1 MCQVLAQKPL
11 SYGLQG
17 RYSELLPLPTITFL
31 SPSLFAWHCGQQDT
45 SVGTSLVWSSWVSPK
60 SLTRT
65 HRGDLHGDS
74 HQGSSSS
81 CGRSVPHASLL
92 NKRKQVHATSASS
105 KLRRVF
111 HLARQGALS
120 SIADQSGFQAE
131 KWYFFYYNFF
141 KGRGLPW
148 YLVLDISL
156 ISPGLR
162 RPYLLHFLQEKVA
175 GRSFTWMLANCCLGA
190 RQPKP

>member
-1 MCQVLAQKPL
+1 MCQVLPQKSLSYRLQGGYSEHLPL
-11 SYGLQG
+11 ST
-17 RYSELLPLPTITFL
+17 SPFL
-31 SPSLFAWHCGQQDT
+31 KLFAQHCGQQHT
-45 SVGTSLVWSSWVSPK
+45 GMGTSLVWSSWVSPK
-60 SLTRT
+60 SLTLTR
-65 HRGDLHGDS
+65 RGDLHGGS

-92 NKRKQVHATSASS
+92 HERKQIHATSASS

-120 SIADQSGFQAE
+120 STAYQLGFRAE
-131 KWYFFYYNFF
+131 KGYFFSAIIFF

-162 RPYLLHFLQEKVA
+162 RTWLLHFLQEKVA
-175 GRSFTWMLANCCLGA
+175 GRSFTRVLANCCLGA